1 MDVNSK
7 YNYYEILEVSP
18 QSHQSEVSLAYE
30 KMKMTYGG
38 DNPAIY
44 TIFSEDEARAMLNL
58 VEEAFSVLGN
68 KALRTDYDEK
78 MNFSSKDSRR
88 SQDSSSTGGSARA
101 SFRAQ
106 DNAKRT
112 PLYKPEYTVDE
123 NIESEIKSC
132 SNWDGNQIRKIRE
145 YKGWT
150 VETLAETTKISGYY
164 IQGIER
170 VEPSALPAPVF
181 VRGYVSQ
188 ICRVLSLDEKRV
200 CDSYMKTFK
209 QALERK

>member
-18 QSHQSEVSLAYE
+18 QSHQTEVSQAYE

-44 TIFSEDEARAMLNL
+44 TIFSEEEARAMLNL

-68 KALRTDYDEK
+68 KALRSSYDEK
-78 MNFSSKDSRR
+78 LNLSSKDLSRPE
-88 SQDSSSTGGSARA
+88 STTVSTPKA
-101 SFRAQ
+101 SYKNQ
-106 DNAKRT
+106 DNAKRG

-123 NIESEIKSC
+123 SVESEIKSC
-132 SNWDGNQIRKIRE
+132 SNWTGEQIRKVRE

-150 VETLAETTKISGYY
+150 IETLAETTKISGYY
-164 IQGIER
+164 INGIEKL
-170 VEPSALPAPVF
+170 EPSALPAPVF

-188 ICRVLSLDEKRV
+188 ICRVLQLDEKRV
-200 CDSYMKTFK
+200 CDSFMKNFK
-209 QALERK
+209 LALERK